1 MVSSNSHTTCKTR
14 ILIPLLLLYKRVRL
28 RSGTIMY
35 QADSPWRGF
44 VGMAQ
49 SGCGC
54 GCVGRPNECRKCAHL
69 FHSCIC
75 DPTKSSMFAGHFH
88 THVSVNPCNK
98 GTELRRVIRIS
109 SFLFFAPSAPPHLTS
124 IATPPGESWFYMMTR
139 PEGKVWRVHSGW
151 QHCFDSLSG
160 EGKKRFVKKI
170 TRVKVSQ
177 FCFNCIDDAIYVKR
191 CLCMEIWFVYV

>member
-44 VGMAQ
+44 VGLAQ
-49 SGCGC
+49 SGW
-54 GCVGRPNECRKCAHL
+54 GCVGRPNECRRCTHL

-75 DPTKSSMFAGHFH
+75 GPNKSSMFAGHFH

-98 GTELRRVIRIS
+98 GTELRRLIGIS
-109 SFLFFAPSAPPHLTS
+109 GFLFFAPSAPPHLTS
-124 IATPPGESWFYMMTR
+124 NATPPGESWFYMMTR
-139 PEGKVWRVHSGW
+139 PEGKVWRVHVRLATLFWLIEWGR
-151 QHCFDSLSG
+151 
-160 EGKKRFVKKI
+160 EKKVCKKKNKQELRCPSFVLI
-170 TRVKVSQ
+170 
-177 FCFNCIDDAIYVKR
+177 A
-191 CLCMEIWFVYV
+191 